1 MSWGGAPRCGRAPRE
16 GGSAPATSV
25 HVRVCPLVSAAPCR
39 LLTQATGDGHEPP
52 LARAWRRPPP
62 RPWSSPWLALLGT
75 VPAFPG
81 RSGRSR
87 VSGWE
92 AHGGRTGVCSPCSHP
107 RACGPSPS
115 NPFSPGSLSVPT
127 IPTPFPGPARL
138 PSAVLLAMPRPSAAG
153 PGKGRGQLGSGFLV
167 DWFGRGKRIFRV
179 FSPWFIRYLPA
190 AAAGGGGHCLRHLQA
205 GFGFC
210 CWQNEGCRVQAES
223 QSASP
228 QFRLQPRYYL
238 NQCRAGFLLNH
249 LWAMVFEGI
258 TSWAPGWRGE
268 FGLERPRP
276 QGPPLARA
284 CHLPRK
290 RTPPCCEGPRPAGRL
305 QTFLCFLQIMAK
317 VLLIPTAGA
326 DATLQLVGAP
336 RGSAGASP
344 AQGGGRPGLAPVR
357 PVALV
362 PRCQV
367 LGRGCRR
374 WARGPGSR
382 QPGAWWRGRALGG
395 RTQGLRSGLLAA

>member
-1 MSWGGAPRCGRAPRE
+1 MVIPVVGLAGHSAGLAWTQWAVSSVRLGGTWRQDRGLLSPLPPKGLRSLSFQPLLPRE
-16 GGSAPATSV
+16 PV
-25 HVRVCPLVSAAPCR
+25 
-39 LLTQATGDGHEPP
+39 
-52 LARAWRRPPP
+52 
-62 RPWSSPWLALLGT
+62 
-75 VPAFPG
+75 F
-81 RSGRSR
+81 
-87 VSGWE
+87 
-92 AHGGRTGVCSPCSHP
+92 
-107 RACGPSPS
+107 
-115 NPFSPGSLSVPT
+115 VPT

-167 DWFGRGKRIFRV
+167 DWFGRGKRIFRM

-190 AAAGGGGHCLRHLQA
+190 AAVGGGAHCLRHLQA

-268 FGLERPRP
+268 FGLERPCP

-344 AQGGGRPGLAPVR
+344 AQGGGRPSLAPVR

-367 LGRGCRR
+367 LGRWCRR